1 MAAFIFRIRD
11 IFKMAMILKTR
22 QSVNGFPISFPNNRR
37 RRGVLPVALP
47 YLSHASASKKMVDFT
62 IPNTTPVV
70 ELECRKAFEALD
82 EREKKYAHYL
92 SRAAYEGS
100 LIVLIQT
107 SSESAPIIMLLQ
119 KLFAEQEIE
128 SLKKA
133 AQQVDKRITDED
145 FKVVTQEIQHH

>member
-1 MAAFIFRIRD
+1 MAAFLFCIRD
-11 IFKMAMILKTR
+11 AFKMAVILKTR
-22 QSVNGFPISFPNNRR
+22 QSANGFSFRNNRR
-37 RRGVLPVALP
+37 SWEVLPVALLF
-47 YLSHASASKKMVDFT
+47 LSRESASKKMADFT

-70 ELECRKAFEALD
+70 ELECRKAFESLD
-82 EREKKYAHYL
+82 EREKKYAHFL

-128 SLKKA
+128 SLKKG

-145 FKVVTQEIQHH
+145 FQVVTQKQHH